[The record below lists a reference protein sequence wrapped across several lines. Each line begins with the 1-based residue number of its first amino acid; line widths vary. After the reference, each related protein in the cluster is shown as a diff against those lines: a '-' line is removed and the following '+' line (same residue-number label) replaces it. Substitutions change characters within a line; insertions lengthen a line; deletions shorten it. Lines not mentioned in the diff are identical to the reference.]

1 MSDNMNKALADALA
15 YGTGVLHK
23 SDYVAY
29 DAFRELTPSV
39 QFFAADEVIRFTP
52 SGEIVLGEAWLNNPD
67 GAAKAV
73 IEGLRYHFQQML
85 DKAAAEERAKIVAYL
100 LNEQR
105 EYPRTEYSGFA
116 AMIAEEISAKEH
128 LK

>member
-1 MSDNMNKALADALA
+1 MTIHLSCGHEAEDGCL
-15 YGTGVLHK
+15 GVCVE
-23 SDYVAY
+23 Y
-29 DAFRELTPSV
+29 
-39 QFFAADEVIRFTP
+39 ADEQCVA
-52 SGEIVLGEAWLNNPD
+52 GEGFVPCTVEAVYCHKCAMDL
-67 GAAKAV
+67 
-73 IEGLRYHFQQML
+73 
-85 DKAAAEERAKIVAYL
+85 AAAEERAKIVAYL